1 MTAKQILDSFSQTLI
16 QDEQILSPQERQ
28 LLISLLQNAKE
39 PSSNPEIQSAV
50 AATIA
55 RSVGET
61 VAQRAFTLLGSS
73 IVEQILAGATNVTV
87 GQEIEPI
94 SATPKTPRPPSAPR
108 PPKQTP
114 DEDLPVSP
122 KPPQPPG
129 ERPDDAPNVPGPPGT
144 GLQLPVWQTERS
156 HLNRGIGVLD
166 APAIVRARSVVLD
179 EFLVPQELNELIS
192 YALQHETD
200 FQNSEV
206 ISPNVNM
213 GVVEYDHRRSRV
225 LMDLGKH
232 QDVILQRIR
241 GVLPGVLEQLGM
253 DEFPVTHVETQL
265 TASNDGD
272 FFCPHSD
279 SSHEKVVSRT
289 LTFVYFFH
297 REARPFEGGEL
308 LLHDSYGDCQTGNY
322 QTIVPQQNQV
332 VFFPCSALHEITPVV
347 CPSKAFA
354 DSRFTLNGWLHK

>member
-1 MTAKQILDSFSQTLI
+1 MTAKQILESFSEALI
-16 QDEQILSPQERQ
+16 QDERILSPQERE
-28 LLISLLQNAKE
+28 LLVSLLQNANVV
-39 PSSNPEIQSAV
+39 PGNNPEIQSAV
-50 AATIA
+50 TATIA

-61 VAQRAFTLLGSS
+61 VSQRAFTLLGGS
-73 IVEQILAGATNVTV
+73 IVEQILAGATNMTA
-87 GQEIEPI
+87 GQEIAPA
-94 SATPKTPRPPSAPR
+94 SVTPKTPRPP
-108 PPKQTP
+108 KQ
-114 DEDLPVSP
+114 SP

-129 ERPDDAPNVPGPPGT
+129 EQPADVPEVPGPPGN
-144 GLQLPVWQTERS
+144 GSQLPDWQTVRS
-156 HLNRGIGVLD
+156 HLNRGNSVLD
-166 APAIVRARSVVLD
+166 APAMVRARSVVLD

-206 ISPNVNM
+206 ISPNVNL

-232 QDVILQRIR
+232 HDVILRRIR
-241 GVLPGVLEQLGM
+241 NVLPGVLEQLGM
-253 DEFPVTHVETQL
+253 DEFQVTHVEAQL

-279 SSHEKVVSRT
+279 NSHEKVVSRT

-297 REARPFEGGEL
+297 REERPFEGGEL
-308 LLHDSYGDCQTGNY
+308 LLHDSYGHCQTGNY

>member
-1 MTAKQILDSFSQTLI
+1 MTAKQILDSFSQTII
-16 QDEQILSPQERQ
+16 QDERILSPQERQ
-28 LLISLLQNAKE
+28 LLTSLLQNAKE

-73 IVEQILAGATNVTV
+73 IVEQILAGATNMTA

-94 SATPKTPRPPSAPR
+94 SATLKTPRPPSAPR

-114 DEDLPVSP
+114 DEDLPIS
-122 KPPQPPG
+122 PQPPG
-129 ERPDDAPNVPGPPGT
+129 ERPDDAPNVPGPPGI

-156 HLNRGIGVLD
+156 RGIGVLD

-253 DEFPVTHVETQL
+253 DEFPVTHVEAQL

-308 LLHDSYGDCQTGNY
+308 LLHDSYDDCQTGNY

>member
-1 MTAKQILDSFSQTLI
+1 MTAKQILDSFSQSLI
-16 QDEQILSPQERQ
+16 QDERILNSQERE
-28 LLISLLQNAKE
+28 LLLSLLQNAGAV
-39 PSSNPEIQSAV
+39 PGNNPEIQSAV
-50 AATIA
+50 TATIA

-61 VAQRAFTLLGSS
+61 VAQRAFTLLGGS
-73 IVEQILAGATNVTV
+73 IVEQILAGGTNVTA
-87 GQEIEPI
+87 GQEIAHA
-94 SATPKTPRPPSAPR
+94 SATPKTPRPPR
-108 PPKQTP
+108 QTP
-114 DEDLPVSP
+114 EKDVPATPV
-122 KPPQPPG
+122 PPQPPG
-129 ERPDDAPNVPGPPGT
+129 ERPGDAPVPGPPGT
-144 GLQLPVWQTERS
+144 GLQLPVWQERS

-206 ISPNVNM
+206 ISPNVNL
-213 GVVEYDHRRSRV
+213 GIVEYDHRRSQV

-241 GVLPGVLEQLGM
+241 GVLLGVLEQLGM
-253 DEFPVTHVETQL
+253 DEFPVTHVEAQL

-279 SSHEKVVSRT
+279 SSHEKVMSRT

-354 DSRFTLNGWLHK
+354 DSRFTVNGWLHK